1 MVFKYDTNK
10 MTKSKSFTRSEKGF
24 SFLELIVLITGIGIL
39 ALIGMANLSDSSGSL
54 KEKAL
59 AKKIIA
65 DIRYA
70 QEMAINYGQLVQFIV
85 ETGQNRYSLKW
96 QDNSYLQTPIAE
108 KDFIVDVD
116 DSYFSGVSISSTGF
130 TSGTLQFNGDGN
142 PLDNGT
148 LLTTA
153 KDLLQL
159 NGATSIQITP
169 GTGRCTIQ

>member
-1 MVFKYDTNK
+1 MDINK
-10 MTKSKSFTRSEKGF
+10 LKNSLNLQKEDGF
-24 SFLELIVLITGIGIL
+24 SFLELIVLIVGVGIL
-39 ALIGMANLSDSSGSL
+39 AVIGMANLSSSNSNL

-65 DIRYA
+65 DVRYA
-70 QEMAINYGQLVQFIV
+70 QEMAINYGQLVQVIV

-108 KDFIVDVD
+108 ENFIVDVD
-116 DSYFSGVSISSTGF
+116 DGYFSGVSISSTGF
-130 TSGTLQFNGDGN
+130 NSGTLQFNGDGN

-153 KDLLQL
+153 KNLLQL
-159 NGATSIQITP
+159 NSSTSIQITP

>member
-1 MVFKYDTNK
+1 
-10 MTKSKSFTRSEKGF
+10 MTESKNLIKCEKGF
-24 SFLELIVLITGIGIL
+24 SFLELIVLLVGIGIL
-39 ALIGMANLSDSSGSL
+39 ALVGMANLSNSNSSL

-65 DIRYA
+65 DVRYA
-70 QEMAINYGQLVQFIV
+70 QEMAIHYGLLVQFIV

-108 KDFIVDVD
+108 EDFIVDVD

-148 LLTTA
+148 LMTTA
-153 KDLLQL
+153 KNLLQL
-159 NGATSIQITP
+159 NGSTSIQITP
-169 GTGRCTIQ
+169 GTGRCVIQ

>member
-1 MVFKYDTNK
+1 
-10 MTKSKSFTRSEKGF
+10 MTKSKSFISSEKGF
-24 SFLELIVLITGIGIL
+24 SFLELIVLIVGIGIL
-39 ALIGMANLSDSSGSL
+39 ALVGMANLSGSSSL

-59 AKKIIA
+59 AKKILA
-65 DIRYA
+65 DVRYA

-96 QDNSYLQTPIAE
+96 QDNSYLQTPMAE
-108 KDFIVDVD
+108 EDFIVDVD
-116 DSYFSGVSISSTGF
+116 DSYFTGVSISSTGF
-130 TSGTLQFNGDGN
+130 DSGILQFNGDGN

-153 KDLLQL
+153 TNLLQL
-159 NGATSIQITP
+159 NGTTSIQITP